1 MNIFFHLASK
11 FHNVDEH
18 RGVCASSHRFPS
30 IRAIFR
36 EANRSLGHFRRRRYC
51 RRHYRLRR
59 RHHHRRR
66 HRRGNHGNPDRRPRL
81 GKAEARQSDDLG
93 SVFTF
98 VVFAVEKPRIFSLR
112 TEIYASDFLLLASP

>member
-1 MNIFFHLASK
+1 MNIVFHPASK
-11 FHNVDEH
+11 FHDKAEH
-18 RGVCASSHRFPS
+18 RGVCASSHRFLS

-36 EANRSLGHFRRRRYC
+36 EANRSLGHFRR
-51 RRHYRLRR
+51 HY
-59 RHHHRRR
+59 RRR
-66 HRRGNHGNPDRRPRL
+66 HRLGNHGNPDRRPRL

-112 TEIYASDFLLLASP
+112 TKIYASDFLLLASP